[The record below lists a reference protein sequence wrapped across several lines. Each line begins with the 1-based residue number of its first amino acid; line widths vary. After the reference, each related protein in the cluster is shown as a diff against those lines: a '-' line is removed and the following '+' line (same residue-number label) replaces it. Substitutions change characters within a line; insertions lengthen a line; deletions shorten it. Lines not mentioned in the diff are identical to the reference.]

1 MTMARE
7 LSDAIEGLY
16 EAFADVPKPVGIA
29 ACTHCITENE
39 ISILLEKPLRELSSE
54 DLSAYASSAFLTA
67 GDVEDYLYFLP
78 RILELSA
85 TDDSWWPD
93 IAVTGRA
100 IKNTEPE
107 NWQKRRRMALVG
119 FFKAVIADLI
129 EREEYGRIDD
139 WMCGAGRAG
148 IDVDPLLEIVEAD
161 EAAVLA
167 YWEENAG
174 ELDDGK
180 LMNAFWELPNEEHD
194 KIVRWF
200 NSPRINMIYAEAY
213 GYRTYK

>member
-1 MTMARE
+1 MKMARE

-100 IKNTEPE
+100 IKNTEPD
-107 NWQKRRRMALVG
+107 NWPEHRRTALAG

-129 EREEYGRIDD
+129 EREKYGMIDD
-139 WMCGAGRAG
+139 WMCSAGRAG
-148 IDVDPLLEIVEAD
+148 IDVGPFLEVIETD
-161 EAAVLA
+161 RAAVLVF
-167 YWEENAG
+167 WEENAG
-174 ELDDGK
+174 KLDEGK
-180 LMNAFWELPNEEHD
+180 LANEFWDLPNEEHD